1 MIRSHASH
9 RLSPESRWQV
19 FLSAPHRLLFFA
31 GAAQLL
37 LVMAWWLITLLG
49 RTGAIAPIPPAT
61 PPTWTHAFLTLYGVF
76 PLFVF
81 GFMLTVYPRW
91 MSQQPVPA
99 NRYVPLFLL
108 LVGGLLIHYVGI
120 FTTRAIAVTGVLVFV
135 GGWLYGLHLLLGI
148 YRAALQKGPYERAL
162 NLALGA
168 GAGGVALYGYALA
181 TDSVSAYIAARG
193 TGLWLF
199 LGVMLFTICHRM
211 IPFFARMAL
220 REETVPSPA
229 WSLPTATALL
239 AAHALLEGTGQTTYL
254 FLADLPLAT
263 IVLHHLR
270 HWNLRRALAV
280 RLLGMLH
287 IAFAWLGVAMLLYA
301 ALSLAHCFG
310 VAGFNERA
318 PLHAYTVAF
327 VIALV
332 VAMVSRITL
341 AHAGYPMQA
350 DCLTWLCFLG
360 VNGVAMLRIAAEFAP
375 AGAWLTIN
383 IAAAGAWIAV
393 LLPWFGRYAP
403 LYLRPRADGGPG

>member
-1 MIRSHASH
+1 MIRSLASH

-49 RTGAIAPIPPAT
+49 RTGSIASIPPAT
-61 PPTWTHAFLTLYGVF
+61 PPTWTHAFLTLYGIF

-91 MSQQPVPA
+91 MSQQPVSA
-99 NRYVPLFLL
+99 KRYVPLVLL
-108 LVGGLLIHYVGI
+108 LIGGLLIHYVGV
-120 FTTRAIAVTGVLVFV
+120 FTTRGVAVTGVLVFL
-135 GGWLYGLHLLLGI
+135 GGWLYGLYVLLRI
-148 YRAALQKGPYERAL
+148 YRAALQKGHYERTL
-162 NLALGA
+162 NLALSA
-168 GAGGVALYGYALA
+168 GAAGVATYAFALA
-181 TDSVSAYIAARG
+181 ADVPDAYLAARG
-193 TGLWLF
+193 IGLWLF
-199 LGVMLFTICHRM
+199 LGVMLFAICHRM

-229 WSLPTATALL
+229 WSLPTAAALL
-239 AAHALLEGTGQTTYL
+239 AAHALLEGTGRTAYL
-254 FLADLPLAT
+254 FLADLPLAA

-280 RLLGMLH
+280 KLLGMLH
-287 IAFAWLGVAMLLYA
+287 IAFAWFGVAMLLYA
-301 ALSLAHCFG
+301 VLSLAQLFG
-310 VAGFNERA
+310 AGGFNERA
-318 PLHAYTVAF
+318 PLHAYTVGF

-350 DCLTWLCFLG
+350 DRLTWLCFLG
-360 VNGVAMLRIAAEFAP
+360 VNGVALLRIAAEFAP
-375 AGAWLTIN
+375 SGAWLTVN
-383 IAAAGAWIAV
+383 LAAAGAWIAV

-403 LYLRPRADGGPG
+403 LYLRPRADGGSG